1 MFNNHHNVTDTKLH
15 YRMYKSG
22 KQWVYQAIAVGIIAA
37 AGSYAVMSATHVVS
51 HADSISTSQQSSVTS
66 GTWGT
71 ANWSIQSNNGTQQ
84 LVINAGQIDT
94 TNFNSD
100 ITSAIRSVNGNVS
113 LNGTVTDK
121 DGNNVSTIGL
131 NGNVPVVTDSADH
144 VFYGAG
150 TLANAVSNNDTN
162 AKIVTLTDKVSAPAD
177 SSSLFGIKNWYDKGT
192 ITTINGLSNL
202 DTSNVTKMDNMFN
215 SSVLQFTD
223 SDKSAIEN
231 LNMSKTT
238 SAYNVF
244 STQAL
249 DSFDT
254 LDLSNW
260 NLSKLSPWGNAIT
273 STSLTH
279 LKSIKLS
286 PNNNGNFFWI
296 NLNFQ
301 SKTNLAGAS
310 QSSDTVFYNANIP
323 NNVPLIDI
331 GDSGQTNGMPW
342 SLSGTKDNPIITISN
357 ADLSNS
363 TQFNNNLSNL
373 TPVMNFINANPN
385 TQIILKNAT
394 GGDLTNIKLLENNG
408 ALFMVQYSNTTAYIQ
423 PLGQGGTLPSNVQ
436 LSNILPS
443 TITDIDVNQQVKLSQ
458 QSDNLFANMPNL
470 QSVNIEGTFDNS
482 KSVSANNLFAND
494 PNLKFVSLDALI
506 SASNLTAN
514 NIFDGDNNI
523 QYIQSFL
530 NQYTA
535 SLSSYKNTITFG
547 NSNIGKNF
555 VFNNSFGN
563 SQLRTTDGTS
573 NSLITLML
581 KNYPTGIVLLPDTAT
596 YKSSIN
602 MSLSNTNNNYNNN
615 LATQSQS
622 YTTRQIFP
630 NNGNSPLTIS
640 NATSAIQNSSGQ
652 MVSWPAATST
662 NTTTTYNGSTVT
674 NGTVNISNINP
685 GTDGLLWYAM
695 GTDNKLHVY
704 FTDKVVSSNNLPVN
718 DLYSINNNVVQF
730 KDNAV
735 INVKDLLSD
744 KALEGAVISSHQAYS
759 PVNMKT
765 DNGENVVGI
774 GYVNNQMF
782 IATDNTIYVGGGPNM
797 SGSQGFAIVD
807 AMKDNVNTSYVSS
820 RYTLNYILPTISSSY
835 GGEYTFSGISNM
847 INTQNVVFGDANNTV
862 SNLTPGL
869 FYNSTG
875 FSGWVPQTNSPITNL
890 TYLNLTGLKISSLRN
905 NPNSVI
911 GQQGFAS
918 MPNLNKLTLSD
929 QSVLGP
935 NAQSIS
941 LYNGKWTNGKEIL
954 TGDQL
959 ADGIAHPGDWVSDK
973 NPDFDKLNSFVIDKL
988 NAVNAQKSQDD
999 KDKDTALAT
1008 QKAESD
1014 KAQQDAIAKQ
1024 QAEDAQHLADEIAAY
1039 QAKAAK
1045 EKADALAQLQAQ
1057 ADQDKATALENQQA
1071 QANTDKDN
1079 AVSQQKQTDDADKAQ
1094 ALANQKTESD
1104 KAQQDALNAQKAQS
1118 NKEKSDALA
1127 AQKAQDDQDKANA
1140 LAQAQNDKDN
1150 AVNQLKEYY
1159 ENLLNST
1166 KGSQD
1171 KTVSDLRN
1179 ELKNTSSQY
1188 EQALR
1193 DKDAQHATELANVM
1207 KDNAIKIKDAVE
1219 AEKAS
1224 DDADKTHALSS
1235 QKAQS
1240 DKELSDYKNSH
1251 KQVNKKHVKAHYV
1264 KVSQH
1269 GKNFKKYVKLL
1280 RKAHVRGRQL
1290 QTPTMQVIKS
1300 TKLANGKLK
1309 LTVRIDG
1316 HKLTFTEFSK
1326 GDIHSAYYQKAD
1338 FGKRKHIK
1346 IKVLRPI
1353 HMHTR
1358 SQFAPENYTHVLKK
1372 GTKLTVKGFTETNG
1386 ITRFVLSNGEH
1397 ITANKYFVSVI
1408 K

>member
-51 HADSISTSQQSSVTS
+51 HADSISTSQQSNVTS

-71 ANWSIQSNNGTQQ
+71 SNWSIQSNNGTQQ

-94 TNFNSD
+94 KNFTSD

-113 LNGTVTDK
+113 MKGTVTDK

-150 TLANAVSNNDTN
+150 TLANAVSNNDKN
-162 AKIVTLTDKVSAPAD
+162 ATVVTLTDKVSAPAD
-177 SSSLFGIKNWYDKGT
+177 SSGLFGPKNWYDKST

-215 SSVLQFTD
+215 SSVLHFTD

-231 LNMSKTT
+231 LDMSKTT

-254 LDLSNW
+254 LNLSNW
-260 NLSKLSPWGNAIT
+260 NLSKLNPWGNAIT
-273 STSLTH
+273 PYAPLTH
-279 LKSIKLS
+279 LKSIKLN

-296 NLNFQ
+296 NLQFQ
-301 SKTNLAGAS
+301 SKTSLAGS
-310 QSSDTVFYNANIP
+310 GQSSDTVFYNPNIP

-331 GDSGQTNGMPW
+331 GDSGQTNGTPW
-342 SLSGTKDNPIITISN
+342 SLSGSKDNPVITMSN
-357 ADLSNS
+357 VDLTYS
-363 TQFNNNLSNL
+363 TQFKNNLSNV
-373 TPVMNFINANPN
+373 TPVMNFIKANPN
-385 TQIILKNAT
+385 TQIVLKNVT
-394 GGDLTNIKLLENNG
+394 GGDLTNIKLLDNNG
-408 ALFMVQYSNTTAYIQ
+408 ALFMVQYSDTTAYVQ
-423 PLGQGGTLPSNVQ
+423 SLGQGGTLPSNVQ

-443 TITDIDVNQQVKLSQ
+443 TITDIDVGQDITLSQ

-494 PNLKFVSLDALI
+494 PNLKFVSLDALL

-523 QYIQSFL
+523 QYIPSLL
-530 NQYTA
+530 NQYIA

-555 VFNNSFGN
+555 VFNTSFGN

-581 KNYPTGIVLLPDTAT
+581 KNYPSGIVILPDTAT

-602 MSLSNTNNNYNNN
+602 MSLPNTNNNYNNN
-615 LATQSQS
+615 LATQVQS
-622 YTTRQIFP
+622 YISRQIFP
-630 NNGNSPLTIS
+630 NNGNSPLVVS

-652 MVSWPAATST
+652 MVSWPVATT
-662 NTTTTYNGSTVT
+662 TDTTTTYNGSTVT
-674 NGTVNISNINP
+674 NGNVNISNINP

-704 FTDKVVSSNNLPVN
+704 FTDKVVSSNLLPVN
-718 DLYSINNNVVQF
+718 NLYSVNNNIVQF

-735 INVKDLLSD
+735 INVKELLSD
-744 KALEGAVISSHQAYS
+744 KTLEGAVISSQQAYS
-759 PVNMKT
+759 PVNMTT
-765 DNGENVVGI
+765 DTGEKVVGI

-797 SGSQGFAIVD
+797 SGSQGWAITN
-807 AMKDNVNTSYVSS
+807 AIKDNVNTSYVSS
-820 RYTLNYILPTISSSY
+820 RYTLNYILPTISSY
-835 GGEYTFSGISNM
+835 GGENAFSGISNM
-847 INTQNVVFGDANNTV
+847 VNTQNVVLADTNNT
-862 SNLTPGL
+862 SLNSTPGL
-869 FYNSTG
+869 YYNSAGSSNWT
-875 FSGWVPQTNSPITNL
+875 PQTNSPITNL

-935 NAQSIS
+935 DAQSIS
-941 LYNGKWTNGKEIL
+941 LYNGKWTNGKETL

-959 ADGIAHPGDWVSDK
+959 ADGIAHPGDWVSDQ
-973 NPDFDKLNSFVIDKL
+973 NSDFDKLNSFVIDKL

-1024 QAEDAQHLADEIAAY
+1024 QAEDAQHLDDEIAAY

-1045 EKADALAQLQAQ
+1045 EKTDALTQLQAQ
-1057 ADQDKATALENQQA
+1057 ADQDKATALANQQA
-1071 QANTDKDN
+1071 QSNTDKNN

-1094 ALANQKTESD
+1094 ALSKQKAESD
-1104 KAQQDALNAQKAQS
+1104 EAKQDALNAQKAQF
-1118 NKEKSDALA
+1118 NKEKADALA
-1127 AQKAQDDQDKANA
+1127 AQKAQDDQDKTNA
-1140 LAQAQNDKDN
+1140 LAQAQNDKNN

-1193 DKDAQHATELANVM
+1193 DKDTQHATELANVM

-1219 AEKAS
+1219 AQKAS
-1224 DDADKTHALSS
+1224 DDANKTQALSA

-1240 DKELSDYKNSH
+1240 DKELSDYKNAH
-1251 KQVNKKHVKAHYV
+1251 KQVNKKHIKAHYV
-1264 KVSQH
+1264 KISQH

-1290 QTPTMQVIKS
+1290 QTPTMQVLKS
-1300 TKLANGKLK
+1300 TKLSNGKLK

-1326 GDIHSAYYQKAD
+1326 GDVHSAYYQKAD
-1338 FGKRKHIK
+1338 LGKRKHIK

-1353 HMHTR
+1353 HMHIR
-1358 SQFAPENYTHVLKK
+1358 LQFTPENYTHVLKK
-1372 GTKLTVKGFTETNG
+1372 GTKLTVKGITETNG
-1386 ITRFVLSNGEH
+1386 ITRFVLSNSER